1 MRDITRYRTR
11 IFWSDEDEGYIA
23 ESPDLPGCSAFGETQ
38 EQALA
43 ELEHARSAWLNAARA
58 AGNPIP
64 PPSNPSQASGKVLV
78 RMPRSLHA
86 RLAATA
92 ETESVSL
99 NQYIVHLLSRNEIG
113 EQGQASIRETGGSS
127 WRKRRVGAGSRM

>member
-1 MRDITRYRTR
+1 MRDIARYRTR

-43 ELEHARSAWLNAARA
+43 ELSDARAAWLRAARA

-64 PPSNPSQASGKVLV
+64 PPSNPSHASGKVLV
-78 RMPRSLHA
+78 RMPKSLHA
-86 RLAATA
+86 RLVATA
-92 ETESVSL
+92 EMERVSL
-99 NQYIVHLLSRNEIG
+99 NHYIVHLLGRNEMVERG
-113 EQGQASIRETGGSS
+113 QGSIREATGGA
-127 WRKRRVGAGSRM
+127 WRKRRVGAGGRM